1 MAIPPKNIPQ
11 TTIPSGSTEYI
22 VSYLDA
28 ERRLKD
34 SPVSMM
40 GVSHLVENY
49 VVCRDHTYRWH
60 VVILIRKGE
69 LIFRNDEEKNPE
81 IRKFDAG
88 TLLFLPAHS
97 LYTYGT
103 DHELQI
109 TWFHLNAESATWHFL
124 RGIGIFYD
132 RSDDKEGFRSL
143 IMLLYR
149 EYTLAQRPDA
159 NISYFADQL
168 IAHMLER
175 KLKIF
180 VTETEAARKIRNLF
194 ETVELSLDKQWTI
207 PKMAKLCSMSQSA
220 LFLLSRQCFGQ
231 SPMER
236 LNALRMTA
244 AANLLN
250 NSDLKLDAIAAMV
263 GLGCGFSLSRAFK
276 RFYGISPR
284 EYKRR
289 TG

>member
-11 TTIPSGSTEYI
+11 TTIPPGSTEYI

-28 ERRLKD
+28 ERQLKD

-40 GVSHLVENY
+40 GVSRLVENY
-49 VVCRDHTYRWH
+49 VVCRDHTYQWH

-109 TWFHLNAESATWHFL
+109 TWFHLNAESSVWHFL

-149 EYTLAQRPDA
+149 EYTLAQKPDT
-159 NISYFADQL
+159 NISYLADQL

-180 VTETEAARKIRNLF
+180 VTETESARNRRIISRQRVDDPQDGQVVQHQPIRAVFAFPAIFRPVPHGAPQCAADDRRR
-194 ETVELSLDKQWTI
+194 
-207 PKMAKLCSMSQSA
+207 QSA
-220 LFLLSRQCFGQ
+220 EQFRPQTGRDRRHGGAWLRFFPVARVQAFLRRLSQRIQ
-231 SPMER
+231 
-236 LNALRMTA
+236 TA
-244 AANLLN
+244 N
-250 NSDLKLDAIAAMV
+250 DLM
-263 GLGCGFSLSRAFK
+263 S
-276 RFYGISPR
+276 
-284 EYKRR
+284 
-289 TG
+289 